1 MMYNII
7 YICICVYIC
16 VCMYV
21 YYNICTCV
29 YVLCMDVYYIRARMH
44 IWGYLDVHVTYIQ
57 QVSGSSFF
65 FVAS

>member
-1 MMYNII
+1 MMYNSI
-7 YICICVYIC
+7 YMYVYIY

-21 YYNICTCV
+21 YYNICTC
-29 YVLCMDVYYIRARMH
+29 LCYMHGCLYIRARMH

-57 QVSGSSFF
+57 QISGSSFF